1 MAVVNIGNLPVIG
14 STNIPLYSTDLYSH
28 GDDYPDIDNHDFS
41 DSWGGRYH
49 DRVRRQDTVSDI
61 NWGMTILANSIKV
74 FSAILTILAVDD
86 TDR

>member
-28 GDDYPDIDNHDFS
+28 GDDYHDIDNHD
-41 DSWGGRYH
+41 WGDRYH

-61 NWGMTILANSIKV
+61 NWGMTILANGIKV
-74 FSAILTILAVDD
+74 ISAILTIIAVDD